1 MFLPCLGF
9 CLVFFFLSRSS
20 DNTLVPIF
28 LSNKNVLT
36 HRVAQAQVTKFL
48 LEFHGKT
55 KQNIKQPYTRVRGEK
70 RRGRAGEEEEE
81 RREERR
87 EKRGKLFSLV
97 FEAVSH
103 ALLTGGRGDEA
114 CIVFAR

>member
-9 CLVFFFLSRSS
+9 CLVFFFLSCSS

-28 LSNKNVLT
+28 LSNKNVLA

-70 RRGRAGEEEEE
+70 RRGRAGEGGGGGEK

-87 EKRGKLFSLV
+87 EGSYFLWFLRLCLMHF
-97 FEAVSH
+97 
-103 ALLTGGRGDEA
+103 
-114 CIVFAR
+114 

>member
-1 MFLPCLGF
+1 MFFFSPPVVSHVPPLFGF
-9 CLVFFFLSRSS
+9 LSCVFFLSRSS

-28 LSNKNVLT
+28 LSNKNVLA

-81 RREERR
+81 RREKRR
-87 EKRGKLFSLV
+87 EGSYFLWFLRLCLMHF
-97 FEAVSH
+97 
-103 ALLTGGRGDEA
+103 
-114 CIVFAR
+114 

>member
-28 LSNKNVLT
+28 LSNKNVLA

-70 RRGRAGEEEEE
+70 RRGRAGEGGGGGEK
-81 RREERR
+81 RR
-87 EKRGKLFSLV
+87 EKREEREVIFSG
-97 FEAVSH
+97 F
-103 ALLTGGRGDEA
+103 
-114 CIVFAR
+114 

>member
-1 MFLPCLGF
+1 M
-9 CLVFFFLSRSS
+9 FFFLSRSS

-28 LSNKNVLT
+28 LSNKNVLA

-70 RRGRAGEEEEE
+70 RRGRAGEGGGGGEK
-81 RREERR
+81 RR

-114 CIVFAR
+114 CIVFAH